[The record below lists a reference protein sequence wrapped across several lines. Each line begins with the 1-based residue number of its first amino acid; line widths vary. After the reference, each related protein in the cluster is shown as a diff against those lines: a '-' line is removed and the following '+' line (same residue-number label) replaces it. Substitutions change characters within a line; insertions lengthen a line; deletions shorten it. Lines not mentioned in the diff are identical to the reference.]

1 MGDNVDT
8 SEQLWTPEIIGE
20 RLRTERRRLGMS
32 QEAFA
37 KAGGLRRTTLYQY
50 EHGDRRPSLDYLLNW
65 ARVGLD
71 LHFVMTGKRMIRP
84 VSDIRLSEQELARI
98 FSLVNTYARDSRGRA
113 LAVEHQQELLCQLC
127 RVASHEAEQQVDW
140 EEIENLAMRFAG

>member
-1 MGDNVDT
+1 
-8 SEQLWTPEIIGE
+8 
-20 RLRTERRRLGMS
+20 MS